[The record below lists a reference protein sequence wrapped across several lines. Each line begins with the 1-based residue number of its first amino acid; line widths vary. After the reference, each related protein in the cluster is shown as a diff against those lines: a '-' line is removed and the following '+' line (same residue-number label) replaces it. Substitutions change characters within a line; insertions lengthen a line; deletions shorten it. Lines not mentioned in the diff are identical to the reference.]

1 MTTATVER
9 VTQRGTADAA
19 SPAKSMEK
27 LAEGDLDTL
36 LSLADE
42 VVRHG
47 DDVFLLFTWED
58 PTRDPDDVAPEFEAR
73 MREVGFV
80 PAEGYSR
87 MVEASP
93 DDLKVFV
100 NYREQSPELGILV
113 AIVAGLGLLGLGFFL
128 FREQIKEALGDIAMP
143 LLVGGVAVL
152 GLITLA
158 IAAPRMLPAG
168 R

>member
-1 MTTATVER
+1 MTTAL
-9 VTQRGTADAA
+9 DAR
-19 SPAKSMEK
+19 PAKILEK
-27 LAEGDLDTL
+27 VAEGDLRTL

-47 DDVFLLFTWED
+47 DDVFLVLTWED
-58 PTRDPDDVAPEFEAR
+58 PTRDPDDVALELEAS
-73 MREVGFV
+73 MRDEGFV

-93 DDLKVFV
+93 DHMKVFV

-113 AIVAGLGLLGLGFFL
+113 AVIAGLGLLGLGFFL

-143 LLVGGVAVL
+143 LLVGGIALL
-152 GLITLA
+152 GLITVA
-158 IAAPRMLPAG
+158 VAAPKALPAG

>member
-1 MTTATVER
+1 MTTAL
-9 VTQRGTADAA
+9 DAR
-19 SPAKSMEK
+19 PANVLEK
-27 LAEGDLDTL
+27 VAQGDLRKL

-47 DDVFLLFTWED
+47 DDVFLVITWED
-58 PTRDPDDVAPEFEAR
+58 PTRDPEDVALELEAG
-73 MREVGFV
+73 MREEGFV
-80 PAEGYSR
+80 PARGYSR

-93 DDLKVFV
+93 DDMKVAV

-113 AIVAGLGLLGLGFFL
+113 AIIAGLGLLGLGFFL

-143 LLVGGVAVL
+143 LLVGGIALL
-152 GLITLA
+152 GLITVA
-158 IAAPRMLPAG
+158 MAAPKALPAG

>member
-1 MTTATVER
+1 MTTAIDTR
-9 VTQRGTADAA
+9 
-19 SPAKSMEK
+19 PANILEK
-27 LAEGDLDTL
+27 VAEGDLRRL

-47 DDVFLLFTWED
+47 DNVFLVLTWED
-58 PTRDPDDVAPEFEAR
+58 PTRDPDDVALELEAS
-73 MREVGFV
+73 MREEGFV

-93 DDLKVFV
+93 DDMKVFV
-100 NYREQSPELGILV
+100 NYREQTPEFGILV
-113 AIVAGLGLLGLGFFL
+113 AVIAGLGLLGLGFFL

-143 LLVGGVAVL
+143 LLVGGIALL
-152 GLITLA
+152 GLITVVM
-158 IAAPRMLPAG
+158 AAPKMLPAG

>member
-1 MTTATVER
+1 MTTAL
-9 VTQRGTADAA
+9 DAR
-19 SPAKSMEK
+19 PAKILEK
-27 LAEGDLDTL
+27 VAEGDLRTL

-47 DDVFLLFTWED
+47 DDVFLVLTWED
-58 PTRDPDDVAPEFEAR
+58 PTRDPDDVALELEAS
-73 MREVGFV
+73 MREEGFV

-93 DDLKVFV
+93 DDMKVFV

-113 AIVAGLGLLGLGFFL
+113 AVIAGLGLLGLGFFL

-143 LLVGGVAVL
+143 LLVGGIALL
-152 GLITLA
+152 GLITVA
-158 IAAPRMLPAG
+158 VAAPKALPAG